1 MICYVDKSLNSFFV
15 DLSINDPFLCK
26 IKSLYNAY
34 SYDTNGVDFYIQ
46 FNIKKDITAVISKI
60 DQTAVC
66 YIEAYADFEELSDFL
81 RIIEVKTVTLNQ
93 RYINKISHKDSLEG
107 YIMRLEKLISPSD
120 IDKEFL
126 IKVPLVKELLDF
138 LVYNFDYRLTC
149 DQYDNMYVDLSHR
162 LRHNSIKAIAAF
174 YNGHIIGSAMII
186 AFTKETAVLGCVAT
200 DLKYRR
206 NCIASF
212 LICEIL
218 KDYIG
223 KKDVYLFREQNKNE
237 EFYRNLGFDNQE
249 KWAEI
254 EI

>member
-1 MICYVDKSLNSFFV
+1 MISYIDKSLNSFFMN
-15 DLSINDPFLCK
+15 LSINDPFLCK

-34 SYDTNGVDFYIQ
+34 SYGTNGVDFYIQ

-66 YIEAYADFEELSDFL
+66 YIEPYADFEELSDFL
-81 RIIEVKTVTLNQ
+81 KVIGAKTVILNQ
-93 RYINKISHKDSLEG
+93 RYISKISHKVSLEG
-107 YIMRLEKLISPSD
+107 YIMKLERLITPSD

-138 LVYNFDYRLTC
+138 LVYNFNYRLTC

-162 LRHNSIKAIAAF
+162 LRHNSIKTIAAF
-174 YNGHIIGSAMII
+174 YNGNIIGSAMII
-186 AFTKETAVLGCVAT
+186 AFTKESAVLGSVAT
-200 DLKYRR
+200 DFKYRR
-206 NCIASF
+206 NGIASF

-223 KKDVYLFREQNKNE
+223 KKCVYLFREQNKNE
-237 EFYRNLGFDNQE
+237 KFYRNLGFYNQE